1 MIKPIA
7 VTAIFCSIFFLAKSQ
22 KTYTEVTLPGLL
34 QRLEKKDTNMI
45 VLDVRTKGEYYDS
58 SSTYQ
63 QGNIGRI
70 KGAIN
75 IPLQDFRKDPSKVHE
90 LDNYRDKDIYV
101 ICSHSYRSRVV
112 SNLLLDSGFKHINN
126 TRGGM
131 TEFFRRYNEV
141 EPFENNWY
149 TTSINYKNISSSQL
163 IKELLDKKNPLLINV
178 SNTPRFFWDSL
189 NITFYKYFPTLK
201 NAMDYNYSD
210 SLKILELAKKGNGRP
225 VVLYNNTNYGAAEL
239 ARWLTQKGIQNV
251 SYLVGN
257 MNLLYEYIVNENL
270 SGATNQFL
278 KMSSAINFITPSV
291 FCDKMA
297 TSKIIDLRHDTV
309 FNKITEGAKYNYKH
323 LKNADNYFA
332 GKGAQKFIEQFPSKK
347 TEYVFVSENGI
358 DGLELADE
366 LTKKGYKINWII
378 GGMQRWEWYMNNVE
392 TFKCMD
398 YLVN

>member
-7 VTAIFCSIFFLAKSQ
+7 AAAIFCIIFFVAKSQ
-22 KTYTEVTLPGLL
+22 KSYTEVTLPDLL

-58 SSTYQ
+58 GSTYQ
-63 QGNIGRI
+63 QSNIGRI

-75 IPLQDFRKDPSKVHE
+75 IPLQDFRKDPSNVHQ
-90 LDNYRDKDIYV
+90 LDNYRNKDIYV

-141 EPFENNWY
+141 EPYENDLY
-149 TTSINYKNISSSQL
+149 ETSINYKNISPSQL
-163 IKELLDKKNPLLINV
+163 IDELLTNKNPLLVNV

-189 NITFYKYFPTLK
+189 NVTFYKYFPTLTDAV
-201 NAMDYNYSD
+201 NFNFAD
-210 SLKILELAKKGNGRP
+210 SLKILELAKRENSRP
-225 VVLYNNTNYGAAEL
+225 LVLYNSTNYGAAEL
-239 ARWLTQKGIQNV
+239 ANWLARKGIQNV

-257 MNLLYEYIVNENL
+257 LNLLYEYIVNENL
-270 SGATNQFL
+270 GAATNKFL
-278 KMSSAINFITPSV
+278 KMSSTINFITPSL

-297 TSKIIDLRHDTV
+297 DSKIIDLRHDTI

-323 LKNADNYFA
+323 LKDAINFFA
-332 GKGAQKFIEQFPSKK
+332 GKGVQEFEAQFPDKK
-347 TEYVFVSENGI
+347 SGYVFISENGI
-358 DGLELADE
+358 DGLKLADE
-366 LTKKGYKINWII
+366 LTKKGYKISWII

>member
-7 VTAIFCSIFFLAKSQ
+7 ITVIFCSIFFTVKSQ
-22 KTYTEVTLPGLL
+22 KTYTEVTLPELL
-34 QRLEKKDTNMI
+34 QRLAKKDTNMI

-63 QGNIGRI
+63 QSNIGHI

-75 IPLQDFRKDPSKVHE
+75 IPLQDFRKDPSNVHQ

-112 SNLLLDSGFKHINN
+112 SNLLLDSGFQHINN

-141 EPFENNWY
+141 EPFETDLY
-149 TTSINYKNISSSQL
+149 QTSINYNNISPSQL
-163 IKELLDKKNPLLINV
+163 VDELLANKNPLLINV

-189 NITFYKYFPTLK
+189 NITFYKYFPALRK
-201 NAMDYNYSD
+201 AVNFNYAD
-210 SLKILELAKKGNGRP
+210 SLKILELVKKDNNRP

-239 ARWLTQKGIQNV
+239 ANWLTKKGIQNV

-257 MNLLYEYIVNENL
+257 MNLLFEYIVNENMN
-270 SGATNQFL
+270 SATIKFL
-278 KMSSAINFITPSV
+278 KINGAINFITPSR
-291 FCDKMA
+291 FCDKM
-297 TSKIIDLRHDTV
+297 TDWKIIDLRHDTI
-309 FNKITEGAKYNYKH
+309 FNKITQGAKYNYRH
-323 LKNADNYFA
+323 LKNAINFFE
-332 GKGAQKFIEQFPSKK
+332 GKGMQKFIEQFPGKK

-358 DGLELADE
+358 DGLEMADE
-366 LTKKGYKINWII
+366 IAKKGYKINWII